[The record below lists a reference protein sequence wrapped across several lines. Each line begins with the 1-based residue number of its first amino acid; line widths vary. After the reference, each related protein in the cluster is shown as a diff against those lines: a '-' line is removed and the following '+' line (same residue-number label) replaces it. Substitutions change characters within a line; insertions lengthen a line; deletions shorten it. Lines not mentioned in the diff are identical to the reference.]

1 MSKRKD
7 FTKKQVDLV
16 YELQDRICKSCGRS
30 LANGFAR
37 HHEDGDPSNNSIE
50 NLTLLCPS
58 CHGGEAY
65 QTLIKRKKKF
75 LQDIDNL
82 LKSALTEKISGTLI
96 DKLTDLIKLGL
107 SLNNQVYGVEIERPP
122 ASIRLENQL
131 LASGLLQKEY
141 EKGLR
146 KGIELGADL
155 VTEIR
160 KKRRY
165 S

>member
-1 MSKRKD
+1 MNERKD
-7 FTKKQVDLV
+7 FEPWKVEV
-16 YELQDRICKSCGRS
+16 VFRLQDGVCFKCGKS
-30 LANGFAR
+30 LANGFHR
-37 HHEDGDPSNNSIE
+37 HHLDGDPSNNSIE
-50 NLTLLCPS
+50 NLRLDCPS
-58 CHGGEAY
+58 CHGSEAY
-65 QTLIKRKKKF
+65 QTLIKKKKKF

-82 LKSALTEKISGTLI
+82 LKSALTEKTSGTLI

-107 SLNNQVYGVEIERPP
+107 SLNNQVYGIEIERPP
-122 ASIRLENQL
+122 VSIRLENQL

-141 EKGLR
+141 EKGLH